1 MLTEVTLKNFQAHE
15 ARTFRFSPGLNVIT
29 GPSDT
34 GKSVL
39 VRGLDWLARHGN
51 QNYTTHGKT
60 ECTVTV
66 TTERGTVTRFR
77 GKKSGYTVNG
87 EEYVAVGTNQP
98 VPVKQV
104 LPLADINFQFQHDG
118 PFLVSLTPGQTA
130 KEINKIVDLS
140 IIDACV
146 SWCKK
151 TLTKENTIL
160 KAVEDEIQSLQERH
174 EALSWVPAAQEAW
187 SALEAMRRAL
197 AGVETRISEIENMSK
212 TLKEV
217 NTAGKNANFVA
228 RAVQNFLSNVPEFPD
243 CSKLDDLIRQH
254 KEASATLSGLEA
266 LVSAFS
272 VFPVL
277 ISQLRAAVDKH
288 KKLSLS
294 IQEFRESVAVNEI
307 AEAKL
312 KKTESELGACPVC
325 GKSLTKDH
333 SHG

>member
-15 ARTFRFSPGLNVIT
+15 ARTFRFGPGLNVIT

-39 VRGLDWLARHGN
+39 IRGLDWLARHGN

-60 ECTVTV
+60 ECAITV

-77 GKKSGYTVNG
+77 GKKSGYTING
-87 EEYVAVGTNQP
+87 EEYAAVGTNQP
-98 VPVKQV
+98 VSVKQV

-118 PFLVSLTPGQTA
+118 PFLVSLTPGQAA

-140 IIDACV
+140 VIDFCV

-151 TLTKENTIL
+151 TLAKENTIL
-160 KAVEDEIQSLQERH
+160 KSVEDELQGLQSRH

-187 SALEAMRRAL
+187 NALDTMRGAL
-197 AGVETRISEIENMSK
+197 ARVETRITEIENLSK
-212 TLKEV
+212 SVKEI
-217 NTAGKNANFVA
+217 NAAGKNANTVARVLQNFVA
-228 RAVQNFLSNVPEFPD
+228 NIPEFPD
-243 CSKLDDLIRQH
+243 SSKLYDLIRQH
-254 KEASATLSGLEA
+254 KEASATLLGLEA

-272 VFPVL
+272 GFPVL
-277 ISQLRAAVDKH
+277 LSQLRVAGDKH
-288 KKLSLS
+288 KKLSQCIL
-294 IQEFRESVAVNEI
+294 EFRESGEASET
-307 AEAKL
+307 AEARLRKI
-312 KKTESELGACPVC
+312 ESELGACPVC
-325 GKSLTKDH
+325 GKSFTKDH